1 MPGKE
6 RRRRVRGESMA
17 LDTLHI
23 VIGAAVVVMAVISFI
38 NPEEYMFFFPVIFL
52 LAAILNLV
60 TGKYRYKRSVRNQ
73 KKKISSALQM
83 AFGGALAV
91 LAVISAVSIWWR
103 SRTDTFPD
111 RSSAS
116 GSAYPERRSG
126 R

>member
-52 LAAILNLV
+52 LAAIL
-60 TGKYRYKRSVRNQ
+60 SVRNQ

-103 SRTDTFPD
+103 
-111 RSSAS
+111 
-116 GSAYPERRSG
+116 
-126 R
+126 

>member
-23 VIGAAVVVMAVISFI
+23 VIGAA
-38 NPEEYMFFFPVIFL
+38 VIFL

-103 SRTDTFPD
+103 
-111 RSSAS
+111 
-116 GSAYPERRSG
+116 
-126 R
+126 

>member
-60 TGKYRYKRSVRNQ
+60 TGKYRYNPRFRWRLEEPWRSLQ
-73 KKKISSALQM
+73 SSAQ
-83 AFGGALAV
+83 
-91 LAVISAVSIWWR
+91 
-103 SRTDTFPD
+103 
-111 RSSAS
+111 
-116 GSAYPERRSG
+116 
-126 R
+126 

>member
-23 VIGAAVVVMAVISFI
+23 VIGAA
-38 NPEEYMFFFPVIFL
+38 
-52 LAAILNLV
+52 V

-103 SRTDTFPD
+103 
-111 RSSAS
+111 
-116 GSAYPERRSG
+116 
-126 R
+126 